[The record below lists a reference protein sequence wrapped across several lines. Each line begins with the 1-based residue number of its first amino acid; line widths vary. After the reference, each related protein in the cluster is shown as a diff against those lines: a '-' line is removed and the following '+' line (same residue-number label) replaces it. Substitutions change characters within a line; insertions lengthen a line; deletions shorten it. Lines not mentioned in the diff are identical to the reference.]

1 MWLCPSHVGC
11 PNALPASEDLVLL
24 DTRAPPLDCEPFDW
38 ELFPD
43 SPFGGATGCPPGTGG
58 RRTNC

>member
-1 MWLCPSHVGC
+1 MWLCPSHVGR

-38 ELFPD
+38 
-43 SPFGGATGCPPGTGG
+43 
-58 RRTNC
+58 